1 MQFEGNLWVAVAVLF
16 LGELVLT
23 SIALAASTRLG
34 QVLTLVTTIGF
45 FLLGLLS
52 DWLIAR
58 RIIRIE
64 EIEAA
69 VTEAGGQVGT
79 ELALQSWLLEV
90 AYAIVPNFQVF
101 WLADAI
107 TQDADIP
114 LDYLAWTV
122 PYGLVLIVVALS
134 IAVMLFQ
141 RREVG

>member
-1 MQFEGNLWVAVAVLF
+1 
-16 LGELVLT
+16 
-23 SIALAASTRLG
+23 
-34 QVLTLVTTIGF
+34 
-45 FLLGLLS
+45 
-52 DWLIAR
+52 
-58 RIIRIE
+58 
-64 EIEAA
+64 
-69 VTEAGGQVGT
+69 
-79 ELALQSWLLEV
+79 QSWLLEV